1 MMTMI
6 TMTTTTTMRT
16 AGEWYV
22 NVRWKFSVDQ
32 IWSTKYKLRQI
43 LKHRKINTSTS
54 ILTNWNYKTKNK
66 KQKYSKDK
74 VNINKNYFWI
84 RCMDIFYLMMA
95 DNKFTYTINVILVLN
110 SVLCYIYIKLSLSIY
125 ISLYW
130 REHSKFLENSNDG
143 MIVLK
148 SFEMFQIQRLIP
160 IVISIRFLDNL
171 VDAFGNWF
179 VYWSET
185 KRNQSINLCVLVKIR
200 KG

>member
-6 TMTTTTTMRT
+6 TMTITTTMRT

-43 LKHRKINTSTS
+43 LKHRKNKHFNKYFNE
-54 ILTNWNYKTKNK
+54 LKLQNKNK
-66 KQKYSKDK
+66 KYSKDK

-130 REHSKFLENSNDG
+130 REHSKFLKNSNDG

-160 IVISIRFLDNL
+160 IVISIRFLDNS

-179 VYWSET
+179 VYWSER